1 MGIMRTTLAIDD
13 VLLKI
18 AKRRAAEQQLT
29 LGQLVEEALRHE
41 LARDASRGPRPEV
54 PVFRGTGGLRPGVDI
69 TSNRAFVEV
78 LDEGVPFEQL
88 R

>member
-1 MGIMRTTLAIDD
+1 MRTTLAIDD

-18 AKRRAAEQQLT
+18 AKRRAAEQRLT

-41 LARDASRGPRPEV
+41 LARDSSSRPRPKV
-54 PVFRGTGGLRPGVDI
+54 PVYKGTGGLRPGVDVA
-69 TSNRAFVEV
+69 SNRALSEL
-78 LDEGVPFEQL
+78 LDEDVPFEQL